1 VYEDRLDKA
10 MRYIFGKTLICRNLE
25 IATNISKQ
33 YNLDCITLDGDQV
46 SSKGTLT
53 GGYFKNVRSKLEI
66 QKQRNEFMEQIK
78 DTEEQLTAL
87 REQLRDIEGKI
98 NVVVSDMQRTETK
111 NSKAK
116 YGVFDRL
123 NNFAFCKSVFKF
135 NFASALLQREFR

>member
-1 VYEDRLDKA
+1 MVNKLEYEDRLDKA

-87 REQLRDIEGKI
+87 REQLRDIESKI
-98 NVVVSDMQRTETK
+98 NVVVSEMQRTETK

-116 YGVFDRL
+116 YVFFHSFYHSL
-123 NNFAFCKSVFKF
+123 
-135 NFASALLQREFR
+135 SACI